1 MRVRI
6 WKEKKTWAAVLL
18 CVAGPAVALTETELA
33 SRGYV
38 AMDCLFD
45 QRCVIGQPCMTAW
58 RDVRWM
64 MSDDEGTAYE
74 VRRNG
79 EVSRRAMMMKDAR
92 WKDTSEA
99 RAIVMQMREAVAS
112 HLTVFDG
119 GGAIQSFQYA
129 ANPGAGQF
137 YLGKCEV
144 SQP

>member
-1 MRVRI
+1 MSI
-6 WKEKKTWAAVLL
+6 WKEKKIWALVLG
-18 CVAGPAVALTETELA
+18 VWTSPVIALTEADLA
-33 SRGYV
+33 ARDYV
-38 AMDCLFD
+38 SMACLFD
-45 QRCVIGQPCMTAW
+45 QRCVIGLPCERAW
-58 RDVRWM
+58 REVRWM
-64 MSDDEGTAYE
+64 LSDDEGAAYQ

-79 EVSRRAMMMKDAR
+79 DLSRKALMMKDAR

-137 YLGKCEV
+137 FLGTCEMGDTE
-144 SQP
+144 